1 MTKFSIVALLALA
14 TIIIGCTGSTEHQA
28 QVKIQ
33 TLDNPSNESARYPN
47 LHAVDTDFG
56 VMSWLSTVGEEQ
68 NALQYASYSSEEWSV
83 PGTVHTGSD
92 FFVNWAD
99 FPSVVS
105 YNGKPLAAHWLKKVE
120 GGTFAYHVQLSFY
133 SVQGGWTEPITP
145 HLDRSPTE
153 HGFVSLLPLAADR
166 VLAVWL
172 DGRKTDGRSHSVTEN
187 QELHGKSDLSHAM
200 TLRSAEITSDGQIHR
215 KNVIDD
221 AVCDCCQTAIHL
233 SGDQAFVV
241 YRDRSDEEIRD
252 IAIARY
258 DFGTGTWSTPESV
271 HDDNWEIAGCP
282 VNGPRVVSNVE
293 KTAVIW
299 FTAAQS
305 EMKSQIALA
314 DNKTGIFSD
323 AIQIDLGS
331 TIGRVDA
338 LMRNNGEI
346 WVSWVESAQQEG
358 RIYLRKIEH
367 DGSLSEPI
375 LAGIT
380 ESSRASGFP
389 RIMDTKDGIVV
400 AWTVTKPAFQVIT
413 VLVPV

>member
-1 MTKFSIVALLALA
+1 MLAMLLGA
-14 TIIIGCTGSTEHQA
+14 CSDYTEQNA
-28 QVKIQ
+28 QVKIHVIE
-33 TLDNPSNESARYPN
+33 NPSSESARYPN
-47 LHAVDTDFG
+47 LHASDLEFG
-56 VMSWLSTVGEEQ
+56 VMSWLSTVADAKT
-68 NALQYASYSSEEWSV
+68 ALQYAFYSSGEWSSQA
-83 PGTVHTGSD
+83 TVHTGND

-133 SVQGGWTEPITP
+133 SEEGGWTDPVTP

-153 HGFVSLLPLAADR
+153 HGFVSLLPLAEDR

-172 DGRKTDGRSHSVTEN
+172 DGRKTEGRSHSVTTDPAM
-187 QELHGKSDLSHAM
+187 QGKSDLSHAM

-221 AVCDCCQTAIHL
+221 AVCDCCQTAIHSL
-233 SGDQAFVV
+233 GDEAIVV
-241 YRDRSDEEIRD
+241 YRNRTDEEIRD
-252 IAIARY
+252 IAFARY
-258 DFGTGTWSTPESV
+258 DFDKGTWTTPESV
-271 HDDNWEIAGCP
+271 YDDNWEIAGCP
-282 VNGPRVVSNVE
+282 VNGPRVVSNAE

-299 FTAAQS
+299 FTAARS
-305 EMKSQIALA
+305 EMKSQIAIA

-323 AIQIDLGS
+323 VIQIDLGS

-338 LMRNNGEI
+338 LMRENGEI
-346 WVSWVESAQQEG
+346 WVSWVESEQQEG
-358 RIYLRKIEH
+358 RIYLRKIGP

-380 ESSRASGFP
+380 ESGRASGFP
-389 RIMDTKDGIVV
+389 RIMDSKDGILV
-400 AWTVTKPAFQVIT
+400 AWTVTKPNYKVNT
-413 VLVPV
+413 VLVSV